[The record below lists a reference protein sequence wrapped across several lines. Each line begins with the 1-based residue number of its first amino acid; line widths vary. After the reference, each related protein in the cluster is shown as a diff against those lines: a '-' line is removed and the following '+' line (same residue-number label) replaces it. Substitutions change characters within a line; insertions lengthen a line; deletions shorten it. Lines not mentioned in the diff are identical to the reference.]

1 MSISIIS
8 STLEKS
14 IKRNKQ
20 VYPNLINL
28 KKDSVQCKRKRISE
42 DRTLPQFKM
51 ENDLPAICSKSK
63 NKNRSEIRCPIT
75 IREE

>member
-28 KKDSVQCKRKRISE
+28 KKDSVQFLKE
-42 DRTLPQFKM
+42 
-51 ENDLPAICSKSK
+51 
-63 NKNRSEIRCPIT
+63 NRSLKTELYLSLKWRMIFLASAQNQKIKIEARLGA
-75 IREE
+75 R

>member
-1 MSISIIS
+1 MEDCFLMSISIIS

-28 KKDSVQCKRKRISE
+28 KKDSVQFLKE
-42 DRTLPQFKM
+42 
-51 ENDLPAICSKSK
+51 
-63 NKNRSEIRCPIT
+63 NRSLKTELYLSLKWRMIFLASAQKIKIEARLGA
-75 IREE
+75 R